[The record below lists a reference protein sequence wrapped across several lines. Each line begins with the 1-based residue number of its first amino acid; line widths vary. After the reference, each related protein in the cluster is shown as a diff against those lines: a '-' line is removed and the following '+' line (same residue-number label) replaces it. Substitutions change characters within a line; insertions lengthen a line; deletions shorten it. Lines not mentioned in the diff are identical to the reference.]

1 MAPYGVNFPPK
12 ILENLW
18 IANRTPS
25 FWLVSPQGQVLAC
38 FLILN
43 FWKVPILIS
52 KGNGNFDKMFR
63 LNSSLFFRFGASI
76 QSFTEANWTGPLHIA
91 DSVVCPSPS
100 VCTKVG
106 MVTQLA
112 RTIHPKGDPKGV
124 FKVKRSMPFV
134 FTKKTNLNSLEV
146 TSFNLLQTIVAWH
159 IASVQTWRWE
169 PELLKNS

>member
-63 LNSSLFFRFGASI
+63 LNSSLFFRFGAST
-76 QSFTEANWTGPLHIA
+76 QSFTEANLTGPFHIV

-112 RTIHPKGDPKGV
+112 RTIHPNGDPKKIPKGV
-124 FKVKRSMPFV
+124 LKEEKLKSSEEVFRNLTNSKSLKV
-134 FTKKTNLNSLEV
+134 TY
-146 TSFNLLQTIVAWH
+146 FNLLHKIVA
-159 IASVQTWRWE
+159 
-169 PELLKNS
+169 